1 MARRCYSGR
10 RTVFR
15 VHCILNESAV
25 DSPQSIRILTL
36 TSHRVAAGE
45 RSESTPAGRGE
56 VMETDRTGTGLAVLR
71 VVVGIVFLMHGGQ
84 KLFIYGF
91 HNVGGFMQQL
101 GIPLPQVA
109 GVVVTLVE
117 FLGGLALLL
126 GLFTRWAA
134 VLNACDMLV
143 AVTVVH
149 LRGGFFL
156 PKGFEYALTMLA
168 ASVTLALAGP
178 GAAALDTLLGRRRA
192 GRWWGLT
199 CMTLSDF

>member
-1 MARRCYSGR
+1 MQTGR
-10 RTVFR
+10 
-15 VHCILNESAV
+15 
-25 DSPQSIRILTL
+25 P
-36 TSHRVAAGE
+36 G
-45 RSESTPAGRGE
+45 
-56 VMETDRTGTGLAVLR
+56 TGTGLAILR

-84 KLFIYGF
+84 KLFIFGF
-91 HNVGGFMQQL
+91 HNVAGFMQQL

-134 VLNACDMLV
+134 LLIACDMLV

-178 GAAALDTLLGRRRA
+178 GAGALDTLLRRHRA
-192 GRWWGLT
+192 A
-199 CMTLSDF
+199 

>member
-36 TSHRVAAGE
+36 TRHRVAAGE

-56 VMETDRTGTGLAVLR
+56 AMETGRPGAGTGLAILR

-109 GVVVTLVE
+109 GVVVTL
-117 FLGGLALLL
+117 
-126 GLFTRWAA
+126 
-134 VLNACDMLV
+134 
-143 AVTVVH
+143 
-149 LRGGFFL
+149 
-156 PKGFEYALTMLA
+156 
-168 ASVTLALAGP
+168 
-178 GAAALDTLLGRRRA
+178 
-192 GRWWGLT
+192 
-199 CMTLSDF
+199 

>member
-1 MARRCYSGR
+1 MGRRCYSRR
-10 RTVFR
+10 RTLFR
-15 VHCILNESAV
+15 VKCILNESAI

-134 VLNACDMLV
+134 LLIACDMLV
-143 AVTVVH
+143 AVAVVH

-156 PKGFEYALTMLA
+156 PKGFEYALTLLA
-168 ASVTLALAGP
+168 ASIALALTGP

-192 GRWWGLT
+192 A
-199 CMTLSDF
+199 

>member
-1 MARRCYSGR
+1 MGRRCYSGR
-10 RTVFR
+10 RTLFR
-15 VHCILNESAV
+15 VHCILNESVV
-25 DSPQSIRILTL
+25 DSPQSIRILRL
-36 TSHRVAAGE
+36 RVASLSAGG
-45 RSESTPAGRGE
+45 ESTPGGE
-56 VMETDRTGTGLAVLR
+56 GGVMETGWRRVDHQSFGLTLFGSTGTGLAVLR

-117 FLGGLALLL
+117 FFGGLALLL

-134 VLNACDMLV
+134 VLIACDMLV

-156 PKGFEYALTMLA
+156 PKGY
-168 ASVTLALAGP
+168 SPDRGSS
-178 GAAALDTLLGRRRA
+178 LLLRRWDWPSWR
-192 GRWWGLT
+192 R
-199 CMTLSDF
+199 C

>member
-1 MARRCYSGR
+1 MTNGS
-10 RTVFR
+10 
-15 VHCILNESAV
+15 
-25 DSPQSIRILTL
+25 DM
-36 TSHRVAAGE
+36 
-45 RSESTPAGRGE
+45 RSWGIT
-56 VMETDRTGTGLAVLR
+56 VLR
-71 VVVGIVFLMHGGQ
+71 VVVGVVFLMHGGQ

-117 FLGGLALLL
+117 FFGGLALLL

-134 VLNACDMLV
+134 VLIACDMFV

-156 PKGFEYALTMLA
+156 PKGFEYALTLLA
-168 ASVTLALAGP
+168 ASIALALTGP

-192 GRWWGLT
+192 G
-199 CMTLSDF
+199 

>member
-1 MARRCYSGR
+1 
-10 RTVFR
+10 
-15 VHCILNESAV
+15 
-25 DSPQSIRILTL
+25 
-36 TSHRVAAGE
+36 
-45 RSESTPAGRGE
+45 
-56 VMETDRTGTGLAVLR
+56 METGRPGTGIGLAILR

-117 FLGGLALLL
+117 FFGGLALLL

-134 VLNACDMLV
+134 VLIACDMLV

-178 GAAALDTLLGRRRA
+178 GAGALDTLLRRRRA
-192 GRWWGLT
+192 G
-199 CMTLSDF
+199 